1 MTVGKGTNA
10 QQCVGIE
17 LVGEVDYSDAMQNI
31 DMSML
36 EQVKGKK
43 GVTYYKIALV
53 LNIRLGDDS
62 GLLQFRILW
71 RKREMGEAKLGF
83 SYC

>member
-1 MTVGKGTNA
+1 MTLDEGTNKT
-10 QQCVGIE
+10 QCVGIE
-17 LVGEVDYSDAMQNI
+17 LVGEVDYSDAMQDI
-31 DMSML
+31 DMSKL
-36 EQVKGKK
+36 KQVKDSK
-43 GVTYYKIALV
+43 GVTHYKISLV

-71 RKREMGEAKLGF
+71 RGRELGEAKLGF